1 MTDEKMTKALEA
13 LEKAQKTVARHE
25 AKIAKLE
32 AEIAKCGISEE
43 DAWENRFQKDENGE
57 IIMRTEILWGQEM
70 KCYVKNEEC
79 FAQLDRYSKLES
91 AKQDLKNAQKKVEV
105 KQRSVDKITEETKEK
120 EREDRILKNLPP
132 ILKKMMEQLE
142 EKWNKQ
148 DKEDRDRLTQKKM
161 ELGIRK
167 FHEQYG
173 HCELIGQTDT
183 QIEKNNHMNAVFYVT
198 DLYRRLGEKVGEI
211 TEWSHIYA
219 NGVALNGYVTGT
231 KGTAHIET
239 IRAGGYNIQRL
250 HVRTI
255 IH

>member
-13 LEKAQKTVARHE
+13 LEKAQRTVARHE

-32 AEIAKCGISEE
+32 AEIAKSGISYDE
-43 DAWENRFQKDENGE
+43 AWENRFQKDEHGE
-57 IIMRTEILWGQEM
+57 ILMKTEILWGQEM

-91 AKQDLKNAQKKVEV
+91 AKEDLKNAQKKVEI

-120 EREDRILKNLPP
+120 EREARILKNLPP
-132 ILKKMMEQLE
+132 ILKKMMDQLE
-142 EKWNKQ
+142 EIWNKQ
-148 DKEDRDRLTQKKM
+148 DKEERDEMTQKKI

-173 HCELIGQTDT
+173 HCELIGQTDA

-198 DLYRRLGEKVGEI
+198 DLYRRLGDKVGDI
-211 TEWSHIYA
+211 TSWEGIHG
-219 NGVALNGYVTGT
+219 NGVALNGWVYGT